1 MMYMFC
7 PPPTLFC
14 LLYCISDHLKIKKN
28 KRWFLKR
35 VHSSKIVNLHHV
47 LYNAIT
53 KDVLYL
59 KISFLNAKH
68 SHYVIILCKSFRQRF
83 SGDEQ
88 YCIRGSYL
96 LRICRVLM
104 QFYSIPYDIWI
115 LHGQQLRGRIILI
128 ARFSARFCATKSFR
142 HMRLHNDF

>member
-1 MMYMFC
+1 MYDLYVLATST
-7 PPPTLFC
+7 TLFC
-14 LLYCISDHLKIKKN
+14 LLYCISDHLKINKN

-53 KDVLYL
+53 KDVLNL
-59 KISFLNAKH
+59 KICFLNAKH
-68 SHYVIILCKSFRQRF
+68 SHYVIILCRS
-83 SGDEQ
+83 DEQ

-104 QFYSIPYDIWI
+104 QFYSIPYNIWI